1 MGRNDILYNMRQ
13 ILSAMTVVAKE
24 TVPNVKYPLTVS
36 ITAIGGGLVE
46 SNITIDKGSRPFC
59 FFVMF
64 FLPVVF
70 LFPALGCGF
79 KNLHPLQSYFFSFLS
94 ILCFPFSFFC
104 MRFFVVQVM
113 SCNLRGY
120 VQSQLNY
127 RRWHV
132 FKYAL
137 REKLFRRSLMTH
149 ESQPS

>member
-36 ITAIGGGLVE
+36 IVAIVEGGGCLVE
-46 SNITIDKGSRPFC
+46 SNITIDKGSRP

-79 KNLHPLQSYFFSFLS
+79 KNLHPLQSYFFLFSLFYVFLS
-94 ILCFPFSFFC
+94 LFFACVFLLCKLCPAICVDMF
-104 MRFFVVQVM
+104 
-113 SCNLRGY
+113 NLNSIIGGGMCSSMHC
-120 VQSQLNY
+120 VKNC
-127 RRWHV
+127 
-132 FKYAL
+132 FA
-137 REKLFRRSLMTH
+137 EA
-149 ESQPS
+149 